1 MQQRGVD
8 PARAPLQHNLAQ
20 FITATV
26 LCLTYN
32 NFSTN
37 LAQPCAA
44 GLGTKCMRTEVKLNN
59 CWNILIK
66 FESTTFF
73 RSFLCAD
80 FKCQMAIQQLVKILQ
95 TLILMGLV
103 L

>member
-44 GLGTKCMRTEVKLNN
+44 GPGTKYMITEA
-59 CWNILIK
+59 
-66 FESTTFF
+66 E
-73 RSFLCAD
+73 R
-80 FKCQMAIQQLVKILQ
+80 
-95 TLILMGLV
+95 V
-103 L
+103 LEYFNKV